1 MALSVLT
8 IQDRLIGQNT
18 GFVDPALL
26 RRSACRRASRIDL
39 RATGGADVEKPPLA
53 PTL

>member
-26 RRSACRRASRIDL
+26 RRFGL
-39 RATGGADVEKPPLA
+39 PEGVED
-53 PTL
+53 